1 VDQQIYID
9 RLLETENL
17 TDNLE
22 DEDAKALIN
31 WGIEQIDPLLND
43 IQNEDQAHE
52 KINHLMQLMREINR
66 LAGNPSTASTEK
78 LSNLLS
84 AYEQTFDK
92 AHPMSDEERKA
103 AVDKISSMQPGEAVK
118 YLLEWIKS
126 R

>member
-1 VDQQIYID
+1 MDQQIFID
-9 RLLETENL
+9 RMLETENL

-22 DEDAKALIN
+22 DEDAKVLID
-31 WGIEQIDPLLND
+31 WGIKQIDPLLNG
-43 IQNEDQAHE
+43 IQDENQAHV

-78 LSNLLS
+78 LTDLLS

-103 AVDKISSMQPGEAVK
+103 SVEKISSMQPGEAVK
-118 YLLEWIKS
+118 YLLEWMKS
-126 R
+126 K